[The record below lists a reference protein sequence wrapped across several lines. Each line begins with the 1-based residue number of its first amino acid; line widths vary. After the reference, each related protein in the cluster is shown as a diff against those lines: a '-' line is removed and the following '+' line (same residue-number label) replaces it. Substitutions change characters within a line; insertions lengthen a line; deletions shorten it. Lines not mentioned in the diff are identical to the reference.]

1 MKDEIKK
8 LLLDISE
15 SIAGIETHIGSNRNF
30 FKYQENRTVRKAVE
44 RELEIIGEAIN
55 KILKMDSEI
64 KISKARSIVD
74 MRNRVIHA
82 YDSINDTIVW
92 KIATVDIPLLKAEV
106 DELLAE

>member
-1 MKDEIKK
+1 MRDEIKK

-15 SIAGIETHIGSNRNF
+15 SIAGIESHIGDNRNF
-30 FKYQENRTVRKAVE
+30 FIYRENRTVRKAVE

-55 KILKMDSEI
+55 RILKMEPEI
-64 KISKARSIVD
+64 NISKARSIVD

-92 KIATVDIPLLKAEV
+92 KIATVDIPLLKIEI
-106 DELLAE
+106 EQLLK